1 MVTNKIIIKIK
12 PKTSVLNLFKNKS
25 DGKVNIVIKKVLN
38 PYKPV
43 IDVICINLIFSDK
56 EQANKFQ
63 GKPEKIEPL
72 INSIRP
78 NISEKTNILIKFLEF
93 MKNLNIKNP
102 IPKKKLI
109 NKGIKITV
117 KGIKNLKLLSN
128 DNEYD
133 IQYKLD
139 AKYPKPKV
147 YP

>member
-1 MVTNKIIIKIK
+1 
-12 PKTSVLNLFKNKS
+12 
-25 DGKVNIVIKKVLN
+25 
-38 PYKPV
+38 
-43 IDVICINLIFSDK
+43 
-56 EQANKFQ
+56 
-63 GKPEKIEPL
+63 
-72 INSIRP
+72 
-78 NISEKTNILIKFLEF
+78 

-102 IPKKKLI
+102 IPKKLI
-109 NKGIKITV
+109 NKGIKIIV